1 MPEMSTP
8 DQVLEDEIGNDRNS
22 QTRYVMLAARDR
34 SVPRPPLAR
43 RVRSTG
49 AFVLRNEPGALFRV
63 LGHFALRDVNV
74 KHLLARPA
82 AARRLPELNGA
93 EENANHWDYVYV
105 FDWESELS
113 RAESETLIDTLRQT
127 CSGFRILGQYPSFMD
142 QKRFRTPE
150 WQSTWDGSMV
160 HTF

>member
-1 MPEMSTP
+1 MT
-8 DQVLEDEIGNDRNS
+8 DEKSAQEVDTKRID
-22 QTRYVMLAARDR
+22 
-34 SVPRPPLAR
+34 PPLVGVPPPLSPEPPMSSSAKEAIEA
-43 RVRSTG
+43 VPG

-127 CSGFRILGQYPSFMD
+127 CSGFRVLGQYPSFMD